1 MQIEFISLLSMTIFF
16 LFAWFPVSVG
26 KINTFGKKWAAS
38 NRDPLP
44 GKELSGWA
52 ARCERAHNNL
62 KDNFPGFIVAIL
74 LLGLTEQF
82 DRGTEIASVVYVI
95 SRLAHYFSYGI
106 GHVLGRALFYFIG
119 LGSNIY
125 LLLKCIP

>member
-1 MQIEFISLLSMTIFF
+1 MTMVF
-16 LFAWFPVSVG
+16 LFSWFPVSLG
-26 KINTFGKKWAAS
+26 KIKTFGSKWAAS

-74 LLGLTEQF
+74 LLGSTQQF
-82 DRGTEIASVVYVI
+82 DRGTEIASVIYVI
-95 SRLAHYFSYGI
+95 SRIGHYITYGI

-119 LGSNIY
+119 LGSNLY